1 MLVGGKSLNYP
12 VRGINDR
19 DTSLYNFYFFV
30 LPNILDILSPF
41 FAMAM
46 DSSRIDEGLV
56 VYACSKNNSQSWV
69 IKIPVR

>member
-1 MLVGGKSLNYP
+1 MNYP

-19 DTSLYNFYFFV
+19 DTLSVQFLLFFV

>member
-1 MLVGGKSLNYP
+1 MIETHCP
-12 VRGINDR
+12 
-19 DTSLYNFYFFV
+19 YNFYFFV